1 MGPASFCVAGAGL
14 GALELL
20 LHGRSVRGVLGAAF
34 AWQVRRFD
42 CFGTAA
48 GLMIAVGPGEAFAW
62 QVQYLGALRA
72 ASEWQVR

>member
-1 MGPASFCVAGAGL
+1 MAGARL
-14 GALELL
+14 GALELFF
-20 LHGRSVRGVLGAAF
+20 LHGRSACGVLGAAF

-42 CFGTAA
+42 CFGTFWNSCWSHDRRWA
-48 GLMIAVGPGEAFAW
+48 PGAFAW